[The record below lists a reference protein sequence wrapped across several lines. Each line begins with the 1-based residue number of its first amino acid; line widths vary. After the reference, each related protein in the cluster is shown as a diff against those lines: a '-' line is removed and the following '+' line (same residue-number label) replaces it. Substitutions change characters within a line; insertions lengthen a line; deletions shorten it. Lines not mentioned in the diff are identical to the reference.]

1 MFPPPPDDGLKRQ
14 GRILLVEDDDRLAPL
29 VVRHLADSGFQVD
42 WAADAAAADA
52 HLRAHPVDLA
62 VLDIMLP
69 GEDGLSLCR
78 RIRRDHDIGII
89 MVTARGQEAD
99 RIRGLDLG
107 ADDYLP
113 KPYSLWELEARAKAV
128 LRRCVRA
135 GPMAAPPAIQHA
147 GPFRI
152 DAGSRAASLHG
163 QALDLTRTE
172 FDLLARLAGE
182 PGRVF
187 SRDMLLECV
196 RGGETDAFDRAV
208 DTHISNLRRKIGDD
222 PKTPTFIRT
231 VWGVGYRFHL
241 S

>member
-1 MFPPPPDDGLKRQ
+1 MTLPPPQ
-14 GRILLVEDDDRLAPL
+14 GARILLVEDDDRLAPL

-128 LRRCVRA
+128 LRRCVRGTPA
-135 GPMAAPPAIQHA
+135 VAPAVHQT

-152 DAGSRAASLHG
+152 DAGSRTASLRG
-163 QALDLTRTE
+163 QPLDLTRTE
-172 FDLLARLAGE
+172 FDLLARLAGD

-196 RGGETDAFDRAV
+196 RGGETDAFDRAI

-222 PKTPTFIRT
+222 PKTPAFIRT

-241 S
+241 P